1 MDIPLYVQRRCIIC
15 MQALIKSDKM
25 TNIGIDNEM
34 ENNIMKK
41 IAKEGAY
48 YKLSKL
54 RKQIKTNDISMEL
67 LEEIND
73 TLYDFIKRTKW

>member
-1 MDIPLYVQRRCIIC
+1 
-15 MQALIKSDKM
+15 M
-25 TNIGIDNEM
+25 TNIGIDNET

-41 IAKEGAY
+41 IAKEGVY
-48 YKLSKL
+48 YKLNKL
-54 RKQIKTNDISMEL
+54 RKQIKTNDVSMEL

>member
-1 MDIPLYVQRRCIIC
+1 
-15 MQALIKSDKM
+15 M